1 MSVIGRVRGGILH
14 CARNERATQ
23 LGVGRE
29 HAVEANQ
36 MQPRTR
42 HQRGEAL
49 HELQRRHDDV
59 SGAILV
65 GAVQLQH
72 DIAGVIGFESFVG
85 NGGAGDIAAQAF
97 EFLTLIGV
105 TAHRCMQAEAVR
117 VDTAWLRGI
126 RLSAGDRL

>member
-1 MSVIGRVRGGILH
+1 MAFCAALGTIVR
-14 CARNERATQ
+14 TQ

-36 MQPRTR
+36 M
-42 HQRGEAL
+42 HLGRGTSAG
-49 HELQRRHDDV
+49 RAARMNSSGGIDDV

-65 GAVQLQH
+65 GALQLQH
-72 DIAGVIGFESFVG
+72 DIAGVIAFESFVG

-97 EFLTLIGV
+97 EFLTLIGA